1 MRAPR
6 HADVLK
12 ESGYTGD
19 LETFRETLA
28 AVKAELYPD
37 ITDEIL
43 CFGKEKSA
51 RFCDEVRERL
61 NAPRLGRV
69 FILKK
74 LISLRKHGWRRQTVG
89 S

>member
-1 MRAPR
+1 MHHAPPR

-43 CFGKEKSA
+43 CFGKETSA
-51 RFCDEVRERL
+51 RFCAE
-61 NAPRLGRV
+61 
-69 FILKK
+69 
-74 LISLRKHGWRRQTVG
+74 VG
-89 S
+89 SDSTPHGSAASSS

>member
-1 MRAPR
+1 MRPR

-12 ESGYTGD
+12 ESGYAGD

-43 CFGKEKSA
+43 AFGKETSA
-51 RFCDEVRERL
+51 TYCATVRKRL

-69 FILKK
+69 FILKG
-74 LISLRKHGWRRQTVG
+74 LISLRKHGWRPQTVG